1 MLLTSERIQALSRIS
16 RFAGWTSRTYG
27 VLEHSVIGATLLAN
41 AGYDRA
47 AQRSFLL
54 HDVHE
59 TQFGGDITSPIKV
72 EYMPNRYHLDVA
84 AWDAELSRET
94 GVTFNVGVNDRMDQI
109 MAAAEMRTIFTGTA
123 RAMCPDGCRDAM
135 FQAMA
140 MIRSE
145 DYAGRNSVTAF
156 WQMWAGE

>member
-1 MLLTSERIQALSRIS
+1 MLLTRERINALSRIS
-16 RFAGWTSRTYG
+16 RFAGWTERTYC
-27 VLEHSVIGATLLAN
+27 VLEHSVIGAVLLAE

-47 AQRSFLL
+47 AQQSFLL

-59 TQFGGDITSPIKV
+59 TQFGGDITSPVKK

-94 GVTFNVGVNDRMDQI
+94 RVPLNVGINDRMDAI

-123 RAMCPDGCRDAM
+123 RAMIPDGCRDAV
-135 FQAMA
+135 FRAMA
-140 MIRSE
+140 LIRCE
-145 DYAGRNSVTAF
+145 DYAGKHSVEAF